1 MPECDP
7 PVWCPIY
14 CCLVGAESSRTL
26 VRLVLPGQL
35 KKCSESNGILSF
47 WFMVP
52 QGSAIFWNSSRP
64 WELRCKYLGG
74 PVIKKPWVD
83 WLMDKINN
91 SSPGCPTWNEKRG
104 GKRML
109 HSSRSS
115 TPQICCKNHK
125 KNAENVMNNAQMAGR
140 GKSSPSCSLFWTKDG
155 RGRVEPG
162 GYTEL
167 GQKQSVAICSLRSRV
182 IASVLQMG
190 FLRPHLNRPL
200 LVLSLS

>member
-74 PVIKKPWVD
+74 PAIKKPWVD

-104 GKRML
+104 GKKEVALFSVIDSTNLLQKSQKKMRKMWWIML
-109 HSSRSS
+109 
-115 TPQICCKNHK
+115 KWLEEVN
-125 KNAENVMNNAQMAGR
+125 
-140 GKSSPSCSLFWTKDG
+140 
-155 RGRVEPG
+155 RV
-162 GYTEL
+162 
-167 GQKQSVAICSLRSRV
+167 
-182 IASVLQMG
+182 
-190 FLRPHLNRPL
+190 H
-200 LVLSLS
+200 LVLSSEQKMEEGGWNREATPS